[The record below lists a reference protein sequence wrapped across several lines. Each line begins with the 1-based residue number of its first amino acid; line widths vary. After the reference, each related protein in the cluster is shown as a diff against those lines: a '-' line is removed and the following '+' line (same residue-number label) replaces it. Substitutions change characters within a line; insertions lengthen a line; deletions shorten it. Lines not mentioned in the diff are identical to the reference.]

1 MYIDRILCWAWWMM
15 LGSMGNM
22 PQKMEESNKSLVGAM
37 HRLMEQMATIE
48 TKHDQI

>member
-1 MYIDRILCWAWWMM
+1 M

>member
-1 MYIDRILCWAWWMM
+1 M
-15 LGSMGNM
+15 LGSIGNM
-22 PQKMEESNKSLVGAM
+22 SQRMEESNKSLVGTM

>member
-1 MYIDRILCWAWWMM
+1 MYIDRILYWAWSTM
-15 LGSMGNM
+15 LGSMSNV
-22 PQKMEESNKSLVGAM
+22 PQKMEESNKSVVGAM

>member
-1 MYIDRILCWAWWMM
+1 M

-22 PQKMEESNKSLVGAM
+22 PQKMEESNKSVVGPM
-37 HRLMEQMATIE
+37 HRLMKQMATIE